1 MRKILEWIK
10 KRKLLTFGLC
20 VLTFSL
26 PLIVVHMLFKTPAI
40 NNWFTATWRAGE
52 LLAYVAGFETLLG
65 TVVLGAIT
73 VYQSDKANEANER
86 LSKENIASMK
96 KYVCWGAPPPCPHP
110 PRGAGCTNT

>member
-40 NNWFTATWRAGE
+40 NNWFTATWSAGE

-86 LSKENIASMK
+86 LRGSFSMTTTSSICPAASRPA
-96 KYVCWGAPPPCPHP
+96 GAKWV
-110 PRGAGCTNT
+110 